1 MYISGVFQSVW
12 TPSAKQYIELE
23 TLAAQI
29 ISPLMTAR
37 GVYYDGK
44 VTPAPQPKNL
54 KKAKSSG
61 KVISQKY
68 LIESRICLGVKYSD
82 QRCCHQMITL

>member
-44 VTPAPQPKNL
+44 VTPAPKPKNL

-61 KVISQKY
+61 KAISQRY
-68 LIESRICLGVKYSD
+68 LIEAGDCA
-82 QRCCHQMITL
+82 

>member
-1 MYISGVFQSVW
+1 
-12 TPSAKQYIELE
+12 
-23 TLAAQI
+23 
-29 ISPLMTAR
+29 MTAR

-61 KVISQKY
+61 KAISQRY
-68 LIESRICLGVKYSD
+68 LIESRDCA
-82 QRCCHQMITL
+82 